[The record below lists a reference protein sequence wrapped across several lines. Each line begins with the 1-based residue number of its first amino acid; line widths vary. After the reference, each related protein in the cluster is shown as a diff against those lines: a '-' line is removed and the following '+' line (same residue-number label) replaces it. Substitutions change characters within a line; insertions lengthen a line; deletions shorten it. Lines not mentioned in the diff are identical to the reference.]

1 MIIKKKKMIMKIM
14 LCSHFHTAHR
24 INVKF
29 GPASM
34 IILKIGAKIADI
46 QILQIKEISDIDHK
60 IIKFDI
66 FKK

>member
-34 IILKIGAKIADI
+34 IILKIGITF
-46 QILQIKEISDIDHK
+46 QTGHLIS
-60 IIKFDI
+60 
-66 FKK
+66 